1 MESSVIRTPAVAGQ
15 FYPSNR
21 EALTKALENYLGP
34 EVSPA
39 EIVPDAIACIV
50 PHAGYM
56 YSGHVAGAVYRRLPF
71 SSSYLILCP
80 NHFGNGQPLA
90 IMSRGYWQTPLG
102 LVPLDEALAET
113 LQQNCSEITEDAE
126 AHSEEHSLE
135 VQIPFLQQRVRNFS
149 FVPLAIGAVGYERLM
164 ELGQGI
170 AKTLKNFPKPVFVI
184 ASSDMNHYEP
194 DRMTRGKDRKAI
206 ERILAFDPAGLYEVL
221 RREKITMCGYGPAIA
236 MLTAVKELGA
246 REALLE
252 KYATSAD
259 AGGSVSS
266 VVGYAGIIIRGPGS
280 VV

>member
-1 MESSVIRTPAVAGQ
+1 MESSVVRTPAVAGQ

-21 EALTKALENYLGP
+21 EALTKVLENYLGP
-34 EVSPA
+34 KAPPA
-39 EIVPDAIACIV
+39 EVVCDAIACVV

-56 YSGHVAGAVYRRLPF
+56 YSGRVAGAVYRRLPP
-71 SSSYLILCP
+71 SASYLILCP

-102 LVPLDEALAET
+102 LAPLDGALAET
-113 LQQNCSEITEDAE
+113 LRQNCVELTEDAE

-135 VQIPFLQQRVRNFS
+135 VQIPFLQQQVGNFS
-149 FVPLAIGAVGYERLM
+149 FVPVAIGAVGYESLV

-170 AKTLKNFPKPVFVI
+170 AKTLKSFSKQVLII

-194 DRMTRGKDRKAI
+194 DSITRSKDRKAI
-206 ERILAFDPAGLYEVL
+206 DRIVAFDPAGLYDVL

-236 MLTAVKELGA
+236 MLTAVRELGA
-246 REALLE
+246 RAALLE

-259 AGGSVSS
+259 AGGNRNS

-280 VV
+280 AV